1 MILWLV
7 RFVIFSLYF
16 KIIFTKQSIMSTRG
30 EAKVQNRLIRS
41 EVFVQLV
48 EPYLML
54 PYTGMSKAGVS
65 VSKILHPSRS
75 KETLI

>member
-48 EPYLML
+48 EP
-54 PYTGMSKAGVS
+54 
-65 VSKILHPSRS
+65 
-75 KETLI
+75 